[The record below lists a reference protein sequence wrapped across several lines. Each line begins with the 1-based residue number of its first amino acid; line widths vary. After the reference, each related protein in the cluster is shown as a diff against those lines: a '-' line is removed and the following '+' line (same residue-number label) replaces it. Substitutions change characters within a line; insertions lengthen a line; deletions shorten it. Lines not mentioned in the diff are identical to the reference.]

1 MDDIE
6 ELKIYI
12 KQLEDE
18 NLRLKNSIKAL
29 RKNNAGML
37 NGIKKLQ
44 SYVNKLKIKG
54 DQYMD
59 DIDII
64 IEINGHTINASTDMI
79 EEDVIRQRMGLKP
92 KEELNKRSD

>member
-1 MDDIE
+1 MNDTE

-37 NGIKKLQ
+37 SGIKKLQ
-44 SYVNKLKIKG
+44 SYVHELKIKG
-54 DQYMD
+54 NQYMD

-64 IEINGHTINASTDMI
+64 VEINGHTVNVNTDMI

-92 KEELNKRSD
+92 KEVN

>member
-1 MDDIE
+1 MNDTE

-29 RKNNAGML
+29 RKNNAGMPS
-37 NGIKKLQ
+37 GIKKLQ
-44 SYVNKLKIKG
+44 SYVHELKIKG
-54 DQYMD
+54 NQYMD

-64 IEINGHTINASTDMI
+64 VEINGHTVNVNTDMI

-92 KEELNKRSD
+92 KEVN

>member
-37 NGIKKLQ
+37 KGIKKLQ
-44 SYVNKLKIKG
+44 GYVHELKIKG
-54 DQYMD
+54 NQYMD
-59 DIDII
+59 DINII
-64 IEINGHTINASTDMI
+64 ADINGHTVNINTDMI

-92 KEELNKRSD
+92 KNK

>member
-37 NGIKKLQ
+37 KGIKKLQ
-44 SYVNKLKIKG
+44 SYVHELKIKEN
-54 DQYMD
+54 QYMD
-59 DIDII
+59 DIDIVV
-64 IEINGHTINASTDMI
+64 EVDGWTIKASTDMI

>member
-37 NGIKKLQ
+37 KGIKKLQ
-44 SYVNKLKIKG
+44 GYVHELKIKG
-54 DQYMD
+54 NQYMD
-59 DIDII
+59 DINII
-64 IEINGHTINASTDMI
+64 AEINGHTVNINTDMI

-92 KEELNKRSD
+92 KNK

>member
-37 NGIKKLQ
+37 KGIKKLQ
-44 SYVNKLKIKG
+44 GYVHELKIKG
-54 DQYMD
+54 NQYMD
-59 DIDII
+59 DINII
-64 IEINGHTINASTDMI
+64 AEINGHTVNINTDMI
-79 EEDVIRQRMGLKP
+79 EENVIRQRMGLKP
-92 KEELNKRSD
+92 KEE

>member
-12 KQLEDE
+12 RQLEDE

-29 RKNNAGML
+29 RKNNSGML
-37 NGIKKLQ
+37 KVIINLQCYVLEFKINGNL
-44 SYVNKLKIKG
+44 
-54 DQYMD
+54 YMD
-59 DIDII
+59 NLDII
-64 IEINGHTINASTDMI
+64 IEVDGWTIKTNTDMI

-92 KEELNKRSD
+92 KNE

>member
-12 KQLEDE
+12 KQLEEE
-18 NLRLKNSIKAL
+18 NIRLKNSIKAL

-37 NGIKKLQ
+37 SGIKKLQ
-44 SYVNKLKIKG
+44 SYVHKLKIKG
-54 DQYMD
+54 DQYMN

-79 EEDVIRQRMGLKP
+79 EEDVIRQRMGLKQ

>member
-37 NGIKKLQ
+37 KGIKKLQ
-44 SYVNKLKIKG
+44 SYVHELKIKG
-54 DQYMD
+54 
-59 DIDII
+59 
-64 IEINGHTINASTDMI
+64 N
-79 EEDVIRQRMGLKP
+79 
-92 KEELNKRSD
+92 

>member
-44 SYVNKLKIKG
+44 SYVHKLKIKG

-79 EEDVIRQRMGLKP
+79 EEDVIRQRMELRP
-92 KEELNKRSD
+92 KEE